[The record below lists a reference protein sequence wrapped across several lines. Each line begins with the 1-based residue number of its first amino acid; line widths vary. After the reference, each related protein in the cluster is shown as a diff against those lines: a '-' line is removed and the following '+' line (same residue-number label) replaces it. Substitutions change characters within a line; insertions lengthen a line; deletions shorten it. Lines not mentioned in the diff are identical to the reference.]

1 LAHWIVTIKWLL
13 SEPNIPP
20 CRYLDLRQDLVILVT
35 AMVNAEDFETLE
47 ELETHLKQA
56 WLMVGQIQSILSFQ
70 LSYIDPAMTRV
81 IMGLED

>member
-1 LAHWIVTIKWLL
+1 
-13 SEPNIPP
+13 
-20 CRYLDLRQDLVILVT
+20 
-35 AMVNAEDFETLE
+35 MVNAEDFETLE

-81 IMGLED
+81 ITGLEG